1 MYWRYR
7 SVFGNNHVSI
17 ALVIQKSV
25 GEGTAELVIITDQ
38 VEERHFRDALLVMN
52 EMSIVKEIPS
62 VLRVYAQSE

>member
-1 MYWRYR
+1 M
-7 SVFGNNHVSI
+7 
-17 ALVIQKSV
+17 
-25 GEGTAELVIITDQ
+25 VIITDQ